1 MASQG
6 LSYGMLS
13 CHFVGMP
20 SVLITTKPEHN
31 RLDPLA
37 YGRTAALDTHAYGH
51 VRCCMCL
58 CVCMC
63 IYIYIYK
70 GTGKNWE
77 QIFLRRYSTL
87 TFVHDLANANIT
99 HSTFQYGTKH
109 KNRSHNM
116 SSNVHFNSTIAM
128 IAHDL
133 VQKEM

>member
-1 MASQG
+1 
-6 LSYGMLS
+6 MLS

-20 SVLITTKPEHN
+20 SVLITTQPEHN

-37 YGRTAALDTHAYGH
+37 Y
-51 VRCCMCL
+51 
-58 CVCMC
+58 
-63 IYIYIYK
+63 

-116 SSNVHFNSTIAM
+116 SSNVHFNSTFSM